1 MKYAETIFTK
11 YGDQVREHVV
21 EIRVDDT
28 SGKYFFPDD
37 AILRTQKIVG
47 LSIIAPA
54 FDFDGA
60 TYFVQNSPETDRPLI
75 IPDAFFNAFLYLLDG
90 SNTELITALPFTQF
104 MIQPEDRHVQSL
116 YVRGFTPSKSYVRIA
131 APATVGRITE
141 GQSIILSFWY
151 LGATQGTSL

>member
-1 MKYAETIFTK
+1 
-11 YGDQVREHVV
+11 VV

-54 FDFDGA
+54 FDLSSSA
-60 TYFVQNSPETDRPLI
+60 PLAYFVQNSPETDRPLI
-75 IPDAFFNAFLYLLDG
+75 VPDAFFNAYLYLLDG

-104 MIQPEDRHVQSL
+104 MIQPEDRHVQPL

-141 GQSIILSFWY
+141 GQSIILNFWY